1 MEYALKAAVS
11 GGNTAVA
18 VRGATSSAFITQ
30 KKVSLLSVIIISV
43 IITIII
49 TKVPDR
55 LIDPTS
61 MTCIYRITD
70 SIGCLMLGLLPDVRA
85 QVERY
90 NTITIIIITNLLIMM
105 ILILID

>member
-1 MEYALKAAVS
+1 MKAAVS

-30 KKVSLLSVIIISV
+30 KKVSIIILLLLLLLLL
-43 IITIII
+43 IFLTYC
-49 TKVPDR
+49 KVPDR

-90 NTITIIIITNLLIMM
+90 NSNNI
-105 ILILID
+105 

>member
-1 MEYALKAAVS
+1 VEYALKAAVS

-18 VRGATSSAFITQ
+18 VRGATTSAFITQ
-30 KKVSLLSVIIISV
+30 KKVYKLIFIVLYINYYIIIN
-43 IITIII
+43 
-49 TKVPDR
+49 KVPDR

-90 NTITIIIITNLLIMM
+90 ILIIIYI
-105 ILILID
+105 

>member
-1 MEYALKAAVS
+1 MKAAVS

-30 KKVSLLSVIIISV
+30 KKVSIIILLLLLLLLLL
-43 IITIII
+43 IFLTYC
-49 TKVPDR
+49 KVPDR

-85 QVERY
+85 QVER
-90 NTITIIIITNLLIMM
+90 
-105 ILILID
+105 